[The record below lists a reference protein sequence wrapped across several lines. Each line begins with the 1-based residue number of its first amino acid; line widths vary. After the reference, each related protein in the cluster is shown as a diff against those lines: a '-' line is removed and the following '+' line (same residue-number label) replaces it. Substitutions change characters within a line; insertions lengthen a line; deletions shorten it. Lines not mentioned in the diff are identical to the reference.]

1 MIFAIDPT
9 MKRLVA
15 TIPRGDRIAEFDCVP
30 DTCRNPACRCLT
42 MTVTFR
48 ARTLDDPARP
58 APSSEPTV
66 GVDLGTRMLDGKFRI
81 SASPSDLAF
90 AEGLL
95 GAMEPADFDLLR
107 HIHFMIKSRETEL
120 AKPTEIKAQ
129 FDFQEIERSS
139 VMQTYNDILPFAETM
154 SVVVDGIEYVVL
166 DQYCV
171 RPGCRCKDV
180 HLNLLPITEGR
191 ALETTGVVSV
201 DYATKAWMR
210 VEDEPLPCDVAT
222 IKGLI
227 EGAIPDFYGK
237 LPARHDKLRAI
248 YANCRKRWRA
258 AVADVIIKEPA
269 GRNDPCPCGSGK
281 KFKRCC
287 MGKATRE
294 APICRT
300 ESSVIIRR

>member
-1 MIFAIDPT
+1 MV
-9 MKRLVA
+9 RW
-15 TIPRGDRIAEFDCVP
+15 
-30 DTCRNPACRCLT
+30 
-42 MTVTFR
+42 
-48 ARTLDDPARP
+48 
-58 APSSEPTV
+58 
-66 GVDLGTRMLDGKFRI
+66 
-81 SASPSDLAF
+81 
-90 AEGLL
+90 
-95 GAMEPADFDLLR
+95 PADIISEAELR
-107 HIHFMIKSRETEL
+107 GPAWVDYITNTGRFNLRQRRVLDRH
-120 AKPTEIKAQ
+120 
-129 FDFQEIERSS
+129 D
-139 VMQTYNDILPFAETM
+139 M
-154 SVVVDGIEYVVL
+154 SL

-287 MGKATRE
+287 MGKAN
-294 APICRT
+294 A
-300 ESSVIIRR
+300 

>member
-1 MIFAIDPT
+1 
-9 MKRLVA
+9 
-15 TIPRGDRIAEFDCVP
+15 
-30 DTCRNPACRCLT
+30 
-42 MTVTFR
+42 
-48 ARTLDDPARP
+48 
-58 APSSEPTV
+58 
-66 GVDLGTRMLDGKFRI
+66 
-81 SASPSDLAF
+81 
-90 AEGLL
+90 
-95 GAMEPADFDLLR
+95 MEPADFDLLR

-120 AKPTEIKAQ
+120 AKPTEIKAH

-139 VMQTYNDILPFAETM
+139 LMQTYNDILPFAETM
-154 SVVVDGIEYVVL
+154 SVVVDGIEYVIL

-300 ESSVIIRR
+300 ESSIIIRR